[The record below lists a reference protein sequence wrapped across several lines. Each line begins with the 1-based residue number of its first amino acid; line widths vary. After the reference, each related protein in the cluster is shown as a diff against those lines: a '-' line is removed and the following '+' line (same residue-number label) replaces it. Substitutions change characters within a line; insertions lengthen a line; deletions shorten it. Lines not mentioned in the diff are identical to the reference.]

1 MSPSASDLGRPGDLG
16 PLEQALGWASLA
28 LGVPQTLAPGAFNR
42 AIGAPDGPR
51 AKLVT
56 VLAGGAR
63 ELSAGA
69 GILAAE
75 RPWPVRTIVARVAG
89 DALDMGLIVASWRS
103 RPQDRN
109 RWRLAVAAAAA
120 TAIGTADL
128 LALARAK
135 EQADADGPPLPA
147 VKEHP
152 KRERTGVTVRAPLE
166 EVKEAWLAWD
176 GVAPKESADFLIAP
190 GGRGTEVRVNV
201 KDGAGQPAVELAKKV
216 AGRSYDQQVADDLRH
231 FKQTVET
238 GEVLRSDGSPEGPSA
253 PRLMTQRPAQP
264 VADPTQN
271 R

>member
-1 MSPSASDLGRPGDLG
+1 MSAPLSDLGRPGDLG
-16 PLEQALGWASLA
+16 PLEQAVGWASLA

-56 VLAGGAR
+56 VLACGTR
-63 ELSAGA
+63 ELAAAG
-69 GILAAE
+69 GVLAAE
-75 RPWPVRTIVARVAG
+75 RPWPVRTLVARLAG
-89 DALDMGLIVASWRS
+89 DALDMGLLVASWRS
-103 RPQDRN
+103 RPGDRN
-109 RWRLAVAAAAA
+109 RVRLALAAATA
-120 TAIGTADL
+120 TAIGTADV

-135 EQADADGPPLPA
+135 EQADGDTELPA

-152 KRERTGVTVRAPLE
+152 KRERTAVTVRAPLE
-166 EVKEAWLAWD
+166 EVKQRWEAWD
-176 GVAPKESADFLIAP
+176 GVAPKESADFVIAP

-201 KDGAGQPAVELAKKV
+201 KEGAGQPAVELAKRV
-216 AGRSYDQQVADDLRH
+216 AGRSFDQQVADDLRH

-264 VADPTQN
+264 VADPTPQS
-271 R
+271 